1 MGTSSLTDRVLYILA
16 SWLSRFYSEATREW
30 AERTVEEL
38 EGSAVKEVDPED
50 VDSESHSP
58 SQGAV
63 SWWAP
68 GEKIKLFTGDRRQR
82 GLTAITLAMKYR
94 LKQYWVIL
102 LIPIAFY
109 LITVARGQAV
119 SLRNIGIYFD
129 LFGAIIV
136 VRSLYRTPTE
146 VDYQSKNIIPTSP
159 AGNPEDKLVVAV
171 ETVDSMFGSTLLAGG
186 FALQLLAASNFYFTS
201 AVIIMVLIGWLGIQ

>member
-38 EGSAVKEVDPED
+38 EGSAVKEVDPKD

-68 GEKIKLFTGDRRQR
+68 GE
-82 GLTAITLAMKYR
+82 
-94 LKQYWVIL
+94 
-102 LIPIAFY
+102 
-109 LITVARGQAV
+109 
-119 SLRNIGIYFD
+119 N
-129 LFGAIIV
+129 
-136 VRSLYRTPTE
+136 
-146 VDYQSKNIIPTSP
+146 
-159 AGNPEDKLVVAV
+159 
-171 ETVDSMFGSTLLAGG
+171 
-186 FALQLLAASNFYFTS
+186 
-201 AVIIMVLIGWLGIQ
+201 